1 MSNSNSESG
10 LTKND
15 NAWQQLF
22 EEHSILEIIDEQGYF
37 EIDSATI
44 NKLRE
49 SRLMA
54 KFDHYANLP
63 KIFKDNNISI
73 LPISRSK
80 YILGRFNTYY
90 QVQYDHALE
99 AIPVDFPNT
108 IESIDYTNLYSE
120 SSALS
125 CAFNTGIIND
135 LMSNEDSF
143 HTVYGRMSTGNFS
156 FNIENIV
163 DKTICN
169 IKVDNSQCE
178 IDAGFES
185 ANYFLIVEAKLYEII
200 DDFLIRQLYYPYRLW
215 SNKIHNKKVIPALM
229 TYSNSRNMFS
239 FFIYDFEQIDNYNS
253 IKLIEQKNYVIAPEI
268 ITHEEI
274 SELFKSLTIV
284 SEPISTPFPQADK
297 FERVIDLITTL
308 LDKEFTK
315 EEITANYQFDERQT
329 NYYTDAARYLGLL
342 SKDLNPITKEVTFS
356 LTLEGSSL
364 LKSRHK
370 IKILNLIK
378 KILQHQVFYK
388 TFEATLANGAIPPSK
403 EICTIMSSCN
413 LNINN
418 TTITRRSSTVRGW
431 IEWILSMICDE

>member
-1 MSNSNSESG
+1 MSNSNSQSG

-15 NAWQQLF
+15 TAWQQLF
-22 EEHSILEIIDEQGYF
+22 EEHSILEAIYKQGYF

-63 KIFKDNNISI
+63 KIFRENNISI

-80 YILGRFNTYY
+80 YVLGRFNSYFK
-90 QVQYDHALE
+90 VQYDHTLE

-135 LMSNEDSF
+135 LMNNEDSF
-143 HTVYGRMSTGNFS
+143 QTVYGRMSTGNFN
-156 FNIENIV
+156 FHIENIV
-163 DKTICN
+163 DKTVYN

-185 ANYFLIVEAKLYEII
+185 ANYFLIVEAKLYEI
-200 DDFLIRQLYYPYRLW
+200 DNFLIRQLYYPYRLW

-239 FFIYDFEQIDNYNS
+239 FFVYDFEQIDNYNS

-268 ITHEEI
+268 IIHEEI
-274 SELFKSLTIV
+274 SDLLKSLTIV
-284 SEPISTPFPQADK
+284 SEPIDTPFPQADR

-308 LDKEFTK
+308 LDTELTK

-342 SKDLNPITKEVTFS
+342 SKYLNPITKEVTFR
-356 LTLEGSSL
+356 LTPEGNSL

-370 IKILNLIK
+370 IKTLNLIK
-378 KILQHQVFYK
+378 KILQHQAFYK
-388 TFEATLANGAIPPSK
+388 TFEVTLLNGAIPPYK
-403 EICTIMSSCN
+403 EICIIMSSSN
-413 LNINN
+413 LKINN
-418 TTITRRSSTVRGW
+418 TTLIRRSSTVRGW